1 VDSLGF
7 ISLQLLVLLPSEL
20 LFVFLVV
27 DIRDVSVEAFG
38 FKSCYFL
45 NLFLFSTFSSLR
57 L

>member
-1 VDSLGF
+1 MDSLGF